1 MLSSVPCDCRCS
13 TLTWTKRL
21 SRLVQHSRC
30 STCWGPR
37 GWDASPFVW
46 WPSGQTYTCSYAHLS
61 HLLTC
66 LPIYLLF
73 CLPASSICF
82 MFFLLN
88 KMKLLYPPVHLCTHL
103 CAGSLLVLHTMAW
116 RWTSRSLGWATR
128 YLSSY
133 LPAEVSVHLFKLL
146 LPSYWLFVVAG
157 EYLPDADHLWSCR
170 YSRQTVCI
178 GNTQLPGEAGLS
190 GSLSLLLCRH
200 HLCQHLCPHRYILIL
215 IPILNLFETLALIL
229 IRKLIPIRI
238 LITILI

>member
-21 SRLVQHSRC
+21 SRLIQRSRC

-66 LPIYLLF
+66 LPVYPFTCFFYLF
-73 CLPASSICF
+73 YV
-82 MFFLLN
+82 FLWN
-88 KMKLLYPPVHLCTHL
+88 KMKLLYPPVNLCTHL

-146 LPSYWLFVVAG
+146 PPSYWLDKLCF
-157 EYLPDADHLWSCR
+157 LP
-170 YSRQTVCI
+170 I
-178 GNTQLPGEAGLS
+178 GC
-190 GSLSLLLCRH
+190 LLLQVSIY
-200 HLCQHLCPHRYILIL
+200 LMQIIFGAVDIPAKLFALGILSYL
-215 IPILNLFETLALIL
+215 GRRVSQAVCLFFSAAIIFANIFVPTG
-229 IRKLIPIRI
+229 
-238 LITILI
+238 TS

>member
-13 TLTWTKRL
+13 TLTWRKRL

-46 WPSGQTYTCSYAHLS
+46 WPSGQTYTSSYAHLS
-61 HLLTC
+61 HLFTC

-146 LPSYWLFVVAG
+146 LPSYWLDLLYF
-157 EYLPDADHLWSCR
+157 LP
-170 YSRQTVCI
+170 I
-178 GNTQLPGEAGLS
+178 GC
-190 GSLSLLLCRH
+190 LLLQVSIY
-200 HLCQHLCPHRYILIL
+200 LMQIIFGAVDIPAKLFALGILSYL
-215 IPILNLFETLALIL
+215 GRRVSQAVCLFFSAAIIFANIFVPTG
-229 IRKLIPIRI
+229 
-238 LITILI
+238 TS